1 MHSREMKVITTV
13 ASGLW
18 IKIEFTQGRDA
29 CVEMGRRT
37 DGRKRNPK
45 SEGKL
50 IRLIES

>member
-29 CVEMGRRT
+29 CVEMKKDGRT
-37 DGRKRNPK
+37 DKETRNQK
-45 SEGKL
+45 GN
-50 IRLIES
+50 